1 MKRQSE
7 GLVLIFFSVPT
18 IMLVLVASLIKRGE
32 DVLFI
37 NGHHSIFFDFFFAF
51 ITVFGEGLL
60 FIPIFIASL
69 FIQFRYSILTLVIW
83 AVHSGVCQFLKRGL
97 FSQVLRPISVL
108 DKSQLHFVPNVE
120 VHGLY
125 SFPSGHTATIFSLAM
140 LLALF
145 IGRKVPAIILLALAL
160 LVGYS
165 RIYLLQ
171 HFLIDVAGGAAI
183 GTVLTY
189 ALWKLFH
196 RDTVPSWMRNA
207 LTNPLP
213 AFGRQFI
220 SRKKD
225 QKTAGI

>member
-1 MKRQSE
+1 MKRRSE
-7 GLVLIFFSVPT
+7 ELVLIFFSVPT
-18 IMLVLVASLIKRGE
+18 ITLILLASLIKRGE

-51 ITVFGEGLL
+51 ITGFGEGLL

-69 FIQFRYSILTLVIW
+69 FIQFRYSVLTLAIW
-83 AVHSGVCQFLKRGL
+83 AAHSGVCQFLKRGL
-97 FSQVLRPISVL
+97 FSRVLRPISVL

-125 SFPSGHTATIFSLAM
+125 SFPSGHTATIFCLAM

-145 IGRKVPAIILLALAL
+145 MGRKVPAVILLALAL
-160 LVGYS
+160 VVGYS

-196 RDTVPSWMRNA
+196 RDTMPQWMKGS
-207 LTNPLP
+207 LTNPMPTLS
-213 AFGRQFI
+213 RQFT

-225 QKTAGI
+225 QKPAGI